1 MFNCLN
7 KKKNEKEKTP
17 TEPHPLPS
25 PSRPLLYI
33 YGEMRMDDEKRLVI
47 HYYNGEYWRM
57 YNGPYVVMG
66 DIDRSSYGVKYYAV
80 ICVPNTIH
88 DVICVPIILAEFDDY
103 KDAANKSTDAYQ
115 KYTSHIDAEKNAEK
129 NLFIEKVK
137 NICGADS
144 E

>member
-17 TEPHPLPS
+17 TEPHPLPE
-25 PSRPLLYI
+25 PRPLLYI
-33 YGEMRMDDEKRLVI
+33 NGEVRIDEEKRRVI
-47 HYYNGEYWRM
+47 RYYHGEYGRM
-57 YNGPYVVMG
+57 HNGPYVVEG
-66 DIDRSSYGVKYYAV
+66 EFYRSYIDKFYAV
-80 ICVPNTIH
+80 ICVNLPVTIH
-88 DVICVPIILAEFDDY
+88 HNICVPIILAEFDNY
-103 KDAANKSTDAYQ
+103 EDAANKSTDAYQ